1 MAEYNLK
8 EKRLF
13 VSYGHDKYSIV
24 AKRLVEDL
32 TPYCE
37 HIWFDSKNI
46 REFHG
51 WTDEIE
57 DGIKEC
63 DIVLALMTKHAY
75 RRPSGVCIN
84 EIIFANNNSK
94 VICPILVEKMEV
106 PLLLCSIQYFDIN
119 SCINED
125 TLTLNEAEYSRKF
138 VELLAALQNGNLDFV
153 GYVRNY
159 KEYLKPQDNTLDVSI
174 RHKNFIGRKWLF
186 DEYLRWKD
194 DVNSN
199 LFVLQG
205 LPGSGKTSFLCHLL
219 LSDSDIHG
227 IHMCKYNDKTSTNL
241 VRIIKSM
248 AFYLLIQ
255 NEEYASR
262 IAELDFQSI
271 ERMQLEEL
279 FKKLIVEPL
288 NGIKKD
294 KKVIYLL
301 DALDELEATDAISFL
316 NLLKEY
322 KEFIPSW
329 FKIVIST
336 RKEPHLLPFLKVF
349 NPREIIL
356 DSKENIEDLKEYCL
370 NNPNN
375 IKLTEKEIDTLIVK
389 SEGSFQ
395 YLKQALDEYDTW
407 DIDSIPNGINSIYQL
422 AFKRITS
429 THKEEI
435 NKLLSIMTA
444 AYEPLSVD
452 ELKNISSLNND
463 TIKTCFER
471 LGSYLINKNGKIS
484 FCHKSVSDWL
494 NDYNNNPIYYISKE
508 DGNNLICNYIESNID
523 LWEFDDYL
531 LNYGFKHLILDKR
544 IDALKEVL
552 SSNNIKIIDNFVSL
566 TIEYF
571 FDNKDGDILRILKS
585 CNNLSCSSILAS
597 KIIKKIAEYS
607 LNEKYTSLVLKIFNN
622 ISWLYDYACITKAK
636 QETNWDVLIELS
648 NKIKDVVDKDTYI
661 EIIDYLGDAY
671 RISGERDKSIA
682 CYQEVLRLIP
692 SYEHSEKCFVTL
704 YNYYDMRYVEGY
716 LKEATDNM
724 LKYEDDVSSDLFKQY
739 KMYRLLG
746 NISFYK
752 EDMEKSIYYFNK
764 CLDAA
769 TKSFRRYGIAEA
781 YYSLAECYAT
791 FDNQKAIYCIEKS
804 REISRSINSNYNI
817 AKSYFASIER
827 MVTFKEYEEA
837 INEGMI
843 GVQLLTE
850 NKYITGV
857 ARIKRNMAEAY
868 YQLGEYEKALEIA
881 MMPLKRY
888 QLRNTYPIERIKTYL
903 VILKAASKLN
913 KLDEYK
919 DLDSI
924 SAIKNLH
931 EFPNA
936 KKYIDE
942 INELLEKQPA

>member
-1 MAEYNLK
+1 MQEYNLK
-8 EKRLF
+8 EKRIF

-24 AKRLVEDL
+24 AKRLVNDL
-32 TPYCE
+32 APYCAS
-37 HIWFDSKNI
+37 IWFDSKDI
-46 REFHG
+46 KQFHG
-51 WTDEIE
+51 WSDEIE
-57 DGIKEC
+57 DGIKDS

-94 VICPILVEKMEV
+94 IICPILVERMEV

-119 SCINED
+119 SCINEEEM
-125 TLTLNEAEYSRKF
+125 TINEQEYNNKF
-138 VELLAALQNGNLDFV
+138 NELLNALQNGNLDFV

-174 RHKNFIGRKWLF
+174 RHKNFVGRNWLF
-186 DEYLRWKD
+186 NEYLNWKED
-194 DVNSN
+194 KSSN

-219 LSDSDIHG
+219 LKDIDVHG

-241 VRIIKSM
+241 SRIIKSM

-288 NGIKKD
+288 SGIKKD
-294 KKVIYLL
+294 NKVIYLI
-301 DALDELEATDAISFL
+301 DALDELEASDAISFL

-322 KEFIPSW
+322 KDYIPLW

-375 IKLTEKEIDTLIVK
+375 IKLSEKEIEVLIVK

-395 YLKQALDEYDTW
+395 YLKQALDEYNTW
-407 DIDSIPNGINSIYQL
+407 DIDSIPNGINNIYQL

-429 THKEEI
+429 LNKEEI

-444 AYEPLSVD
+444 AYEPLSIED
-452 ELKNISSLNND
+452 LKNISSLSND
-463 TIKTCFER
+463 TIKKCFER
-471 LGSYLINKNGKIS
+471 LGSYLINKNNKIS

-494 NDYNNNPIYYISKE
+494 NDYNNNPTYYISKE
-508 DGNNLICNYIESNID
+508 EGNNLICDYIESNID

-552 SSNNIKIIDNFVSL
+552 SSYNIKIIENFVSL

-571 FDNKDGDILRILKS
+571 IENKDGDILRILKNL
-585 CNNLSCSSILAS
+585 NNLNCSSILAS
-597 KIIKKIAEYS
+597 KIIKKIFEYS
-607 LNEKYTSLVLKIFNN
+607 LNEKYISFILKIFNN
-622 ISWLYDYACITKAK
+622 ISWLNEYALIAKAK
-636 QETNWDVLIELS
+636 QETNWDILIELS
-648 NKIKDVVDKDTYI
+648 NKIKDEVDKDTYI

-692 SYEHSEKCFVTL
+692 SYQHSEKCFVTL

-716 LKEATDNM
+716 LKEAYDNII
-724 LKYEDDVSSDLFKQY
+724 KYEDDISSDLFKQY

-752 EDMEKSIYYFNK
+752 EDMDKAIYYFNK
-764 CLDAA
+764 CLEAA
-769 TKSFRRYGIAEA
+769 SKSFRKYGIAEA

-791 FDNQKAIYCIEKS
+791 YDYNKANELINKS
-804 REISRSINSNYNI
+804 RQISQSINSNYNI
-817 AKSYFASIER
+817 AKTYFADVEALLYA
-827 MVTFKEYEEA
+827 KKYEEV
-837 INEGMI
+837 ISHGNI
-843 GVQLLTE
+843 GCELLSE

-868 YQLGEYEKALEIA
+868 YQMGEYEKALQTA

-903 VILKAASKLN
+903 TILKASKAIN

-919 DLDSI
+919 DIDSI
-924 SAIKNLH
+924 EAIKNLH

-942 INELLEKQPA
+942 INDLLVKQHN